1 MSPAGGPW
9 LGVAIAVLSSVVG
22 TLGKQLLRF
31 AELQRQSGGS
41 LAGKAQFAGV
51 LGQMIL
57 SPVLDIVA
65 LGFAPQTILAPF
77 NGLSLVWNT
86 ILAVRAPRAAL
97 PACSVARWLRCV
109 SDSADGCSDAA
120 ALAAL
125 AAVAATGCWHR
136 QPFVLKESLSRS
148 RVASCLVITAG
159 MVING
164 MASSYETKAEHV
176 RVPARTACFLFR
188 TGDNRQGQRS
198 PLLPTVRR
206 GSGTGRRAAG

>member
-86 ILAVRAPRAAL
+86 ILAVRAPRTAL
-97 PACSVARWLRCV
+97 PACSAARWLRCV
-109 SDSADGCSDAA
+109 SDSADGSRTVAA
-120 ALAAL
+120 AA

-188 TGDNRQGQRS
+188 TV
-198 PLLPTVRR
+198 TTVKATAHHVRR

>member
-97 PACSVARWLRCV
+97 PACSVARWLR
-109 SDSADGCSDAA
+109 
-120 ALAAL
+120 L
-125 AAVAATGCWHR
+125 
-136 QPFVLKESLSRS
+136 
-148 RVASCLVITAG
+148 
-159 MVING
+159 
-164 MASSYETKAEHV
+164 
-176 RVPARTACFLFR
+176 
-188 TGDNRQGQRS
+188 
-198 PLLPTVRR
+198 
-206 GSGTGRRAAG
+206 